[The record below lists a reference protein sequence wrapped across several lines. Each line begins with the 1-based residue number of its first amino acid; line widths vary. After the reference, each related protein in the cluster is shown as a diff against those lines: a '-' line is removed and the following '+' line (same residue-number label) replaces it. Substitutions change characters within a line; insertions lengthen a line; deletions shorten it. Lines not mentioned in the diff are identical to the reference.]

1 MTNGEKIQTIL
12 DIDRDCTEVHSDN
25 GTITFTVTSDFWN
38 AEYKESDSLIE
49 EKCPC
54 YYCEHFEIKGWS
66 HCKIHEDAYGDSR
79 CNDYHKV
86 NQGSNKSEIPT
97 GSIVKNDVAVD
108 CIPRADVNRII
119 CEYRDDAAE
128 TGTERGLERAYGAN
142 AIGALISELPSV
154 TPQKPRCK
162 ECKWWKDSDGKYRR
176 GLGAESRCPIN
187 SHAVYC
193 GDGYCYMFSPKIDMR
208 EVEK

>member
-1 MTNGEKIQTIL
+1 MTDYKKYINALRKCAKEHEN
-12 DIDRDCTEVHSDN
+12 DRTLTGQIIVSNLCEAIAD
-25 GTITFTVTSDFWN
+25 
-38 AEYKESDSLIE
+38 LLE
-49 EKCPC
+49 ELSGS
-54 YYCEHFEIKGWS
+54 EI
-66 HCKIHEDAYGDSR
+66 
-79 CNDYHKV
+79 
-86 NQGSNKSEIPT
+86 SNKSEIPT